1 MPEELLDEIEDTRC
15 TLPIMPKS
23 DFNPV
28 ESLGPSFSLTPIR
41 RLHFRSTSTDAKKSF
56 HTIQQQQEQDN
67 WRKDYKPKKNI
78 LKIQKEE
85 QAMEAIAQ
93 YYVQT
98 LDIMSG
104 EWYEVHR
111 ISAR

>member
-1 MPEELLDEIEDTRC
+1 MDELEDVRC
-15 TLPIMPKS
+15 IQPTTPILS
-23 DFNPV
+23 FDPV
-28 ESLGPSFSLTPIR
+28 KSLGSSFTMTPIR
-41 RLHFRSTSTDAKKSF
+41 RFFQPTKDTAAKKSF
-56 HTIQQQQEQDN
+56 QTIQQQQEQDN
-67 WRKDYKPKKNI
+67 WRKDFKPKKNI

-85 QAMEAIAQ
+85 QAMEAIGQ

-111 ISAR
+111 ISAK